1 MPLTLSLPSAF
12 VMRSAMPALGAG
24 IGSLP
29 IMETTCEGEAD
40 SEPIEAALLPIEV
53 NADDEDDVDKEGP
66 R

>member
-1 MPLTLSLPSAF
+1 
-12 VMRSAMPALGAG
+12 MRSAMPALGAG